1 MRIDLTRSVAPKFW
15 GSRWSLFASAAMLMI
30 LVAGGGW
37 YLLHRPSAASVE
49 LQRVAVRTY
58 EISPSFSPDGTRVV
72 FAWDRDQEGKYDI
85 YVRPATGGA
94 SIRLTTDGES
104 KSNPAWSPDGTQIA
118 FVKRNS
124 GVFLIPSQGG
134 VERKVSDSSLE
145 SSLAWTPD
153 GKSLAVAERTSDQEP
168 YRVVLV
174 SLASGERRRLT
185 APPPGTL
192 GDHDPAIS
200 PDGKNLCFVRW
211 LVGSGASDLYVMPVV
226 GGEPRRLTSD
236 GVWIYS
242 PIWTPDGREIMFS
255 SNRSGGQN
263 LWRIPAAGGKP
274 KRLDFAQGEV
284 RSAAF
289 ATLGPDKSVR
299 MAYSTSVFD
308 DNVWRL
314 DLTHGGKPKP
324 VIASMARDWSP
335 QFSPDG
341 NRMAFSSD
349 RSGSFEIW
357 VSRADGSLPAQLT
370 SFGAGVVE
378 SPRWSPD
385 GKHIAFAALV
395 ERSAANFT
403 PKINRHVYVVEAD
416 GGIPRRLT
424 SDGAEEARPSFSQD
438 GRWIYFRSDHSGT
451 QQIWK
456 ISTDGGAAPIQ
467 VTRTSG
473 FEAFESPDGR
483 LLYFT
488 KGRTQAGLWSM
499 PVDGGAESAVVDG
512 VHSSFW
518 GVANDGI
525 FFVDY
530 NPDAPRTA
538 HKSVKFFS
546 FETRKIKEVASID
559 KEISNASPAFSVTRD
574 GRSILWTQIDQRGAQ
589 LILVENFR

>member
-1 MRIDLTRSVAPKFW
+1 
-15 GSRWSLFASAAMLMI
+15 MLVI
-30 LVAGGGW
+30 PVAGAAW
-37 YLLHRPSAASVE
+37 YLLRRPPPASAN
-49 LQRVAVRTY
+49 LQGPAVTTY
-58 EISPSFSPDGTRVV
+58 EISPSFSPDGSRVA

-85 YVRPATGGA
+85 FVRPATGGA
-94 SIRLTTDGES
+94 SLRLTTDGES
-104 KSNPAWSPDGTQIA
+104 SNPAWSPDGTQIG
-118 FVKRNS
+118 FVKGNA
-124 GVFLIPSQGG
+124 GVFLISSQGG
-134 VERKVSDSSLE
+134 AERKVSDSSLQ
-145 SSLAWTPD
+145 SSVAWMPD
-153 GKSLAVAERTSDQEP
+153 GKSLALPERASGKEP

-174 SLASGERRRLT
+174 SLASGARRPLT
-185 APPPGTL
+185 VPPPGIL

-211 LVGSGASDLYVMPVV
+211 LAGSGASDLYVMPTD

-242 PIWTPDGREIMFS
+242 PVWTPDGREIVFS

-274 KRLDFAQGEV
+274 KRLDFVQGEV

-299 MAYSTSVFD
+299 IAYSASVFD
-308 DNVWRL
+308 DNIWRL
-314 DLTHGGKPKP
+314 DLTHGDRPKP
-324 VIASMARDWSP
+324 VVASMARDWSP

-357 VSRADGSLPAQLT
+357 VSRADGSVPVQLT
-370 SFGAGVVE
+370 SFGGGIVE

-385 GKHIAFAALV
+385 GKRIAFAALLDTQ
-395 ERSAANFT
+395 AANFT
-403 PKINRHVYVVEAD
+403 PKINRHVYVVEAN
-416 GGIPRRLT
+416 GGISRRLT
-424 SDGAEEARPSFSQD
+424 SDGAEEARPSFSGD
-438 GRWIYFRSDHSGT
+438 GRWVYFRSDHSGT

-456 ISTDGGAAPIQ
+456 ASADGSATPIQ
-467 VTRTSG
+467 LTHSGG
-473 FEAFESPDGR
+473 FEAFESPDGK

-488 KGRTQAGLWSM
+488 KGRTQAGLWS
-499 PVDGGAESAVVDG
+499 VSVNGGAESAVVDG

-518 GVANDGI
+518 AVANDGI

-546 FETRKIKEVASID
+546 FETRQVKNVASID
-559 KEISNASPAFSVTRD
+559 KEISNSSPAFSVTRD

>member
-1 MRIDLTRSVAPKFW
+1 
-15 GSRWSLFASAAMLMI
+15 
-30 LVAGGGW
+30 
-37 YLLHRPSAASVE
+37 
-49 LQRVAVRTY
+49 
-58 EISPSFSPDGTRVV
+58 VV

-94 SIRLTTDGES
+94 SRRLTTDGES
-104 KSNPAWSPDGTQIA
+104 KSNPAWSPDGSQIA

-124 GVFLIPSQGG
+124 GVFLVSSQGG
-134 VERKVSDSSLE
+134 TERKVSASSLE
-145 SSLAWTPD
+145 SSLAWMPD
-153 GKSLAVAERTSDQEP
+153 GKSLALTERTADQEP

-185 APPPGTL
+185 APPPGTQ

-211 LVGSGASDLYVMPVV
+211 LVGSGASDLYVVPVV
-226 GGEPRRLTSD
+226 GGELRRLTSD

-242 PIWTPDGREIMFS
+242 PVWTPDGREIVFS

-263 LWRIPAAGGKP
+263 LWRIPAVGGKP
-274 KRLDFAQGEV
+274 RRLDFAQGEV
-284 RSAAF
+284 RSTAF
-289 ATLGPDKSVR
+289 ATVGPDKSVR

-308 DNVWRL
+308 DNIWRL

-324 VIASMARDWSP
+324 VVASMARDWSP

-357 VSRADGSLPAQLT
+357 VSRADGSLPVQLT
-370 SFGAGVVE
+370 SFGGGVVE
-378 SPRWSPD
+378 SPRWSPN

-403 PKINRHVYVVEAD
+403 PKINRHVYLVDAG
-416 GGIPRRLT
+416 GGISHRLT
-424 SDGAEEARPSFSQD
+424 SDRAEESRPSFSQD
-438 GRWIYFRSDHSGT
+438 GRWIYFRSDRSGT

-456 ISTDGGAAPIQ
+456 ISTDGGTSPIQ

-499 PVDGGAESAVVDG
+499 PVDGGTESAVVDG

-530 NPDAPRTA
+530 NPDARRTA

-574 GRSILWTQIDQRGAQ
+574 GRSIIWTQIDQRGAQ
-589 LILVENFR
+589 LILIENFR

>member
-1 MRIDLTRSVAPKFW
+1 MRDSVMSATPE
-15 GSRWSLFASAAMLMI
+15 SRGARWPVFATVAVLLA
-30 LVAGGGW
+30 LVAGAAAW
-37 YLLHRPSAASVE
+37 YLLRRPSTASAE
-49 LQRVAVRTY
+49 LQPAPVTTH

-72 FAWDRDQEGKYDI
+72 FAWDRDQDGKYDI
-85 YVRPATGGA
+85 YVRPAAGGA
-94 SIRLTTDGES
+94 SLRLTTDGES
-104 KSNPAWSPDGTQIA
+104 KSNPAWSPDGTEIA

-134 VERKVSDSSLE
+134 AERKVSDSPLE
-145 SSLAWTPD
+145 SSLAWMPD

-168 YRVVLV
+168 YHVVLV
-174 SLASGERRRLT
+174 SLASGERRPLT
-185 APPPGTL
+185 APPPGTR

-211 LVGSGASDLYVMPVV
+211 LAGSGASDLYVMPVV
-226 GGEPRRLTSD
+226 GGEPRRLTAD
-236 GVWIYS
+236 GVWIYG
-242 PIWTPDGREIMFS
+242 PVWTPDGREIVFS

-274 KRLDFAQGEV
+274 RRLDFAQSEV

-289 ATLGPDKSVR
+289 ATVGPGKSVR

-324 VIASMARDWSP
+324 VIATMARDWSP

-357 VSRADGSLPAQLT
+357 VSRADGSLPVQLT
-370 SFGAGVVE
+370 SLGGGVVE

-385 GKHIAFAALV
+385 GKRIAFAALV

-403 PKINRHVYVVEAD
+403 PKINRHVYVVESD

-424 SDGAEEARPSFSQD
+424 ADRAEEARPSFSQD

-456 ISTDGGAAPIQ
+456 ISTDGGDAPIQ
-467 VTRTSG
+467 VTHTGG

-488 KGRTQAGLWSM
+488 KGRTQAGLWTM
-499 PVDGGAESAVVDG
+499 PVDGGAESAVLDG
-512 VHSSFW
+512 VRSSLW
-518 GVANDGI
+518 SVANDGI

-538 HKSVKFFS
+538 HKPVKFFS
-546 FETRKIKEVASID
+546 LETRNTKEVASID
-559 KEISNASPAFSVTRD
+559 KEMSNASPAFSVTRD

>member
-1 MRIDLTRSVAPKFW
+1 MRTDLTRSAAPDFR
-15 GSRWSLFASAAMLMI
+15 GSRWPIFAAVVMLVILAAGVAWYLRRRPAAASA
-30 LVAGGGW
+30 
-37 YLLHRPSAASVE
+37 E
-49 LQRVAVRTY
+49 LQGVAVTTY
-58 EISPSFSPDGTRVV
+58 EISPSFSPDGTRVA
-72 FAWDRDQEGKYDI
+72 FAWDGDQQGKYDI

-94 SIRLTTDGES
+94 SLRLTTDGES

-118 FVKRNS
+118 FVKRNA
-124 GVFLIPSQGG
+124 GIFLISSLGG
-134 VERKVSDSSLE
+134 TERKVSDSSLE
-145 SSLAWTPD
+145 SSVAWMPD
-153 GKSLAVAERTSDQEP
+153 GKSLALSEKASDKEP

-174 SLASGERRRLT
+174 SVVSGERRRLT
-185 APPPGTL
+185 APAPGTL

-211 LVGSGASDLYVMPVV
+211 LTASGASDLYVMPVG

-242 PIWTPDGREIMFS
+242 PVWTPDGREIVFS

-263 LWRIPAAGGKP
+263 LWRIPALGGKP
-274 KRLDFAQGEV
+274 KRLDFVQGEV
-284 RSAAF
+284 RSTAF
-289 ATLGPDKSVR
+289 ATLGQDKSVR

-314 DLTHGGKPKP
+314 DLTHGDKPKP
-324 VIASMARDWSP
+324 VVASMARDWSP

-357 VSRADGSLPAQLT
+357 VSRADGSLPVQLT
-370 SFGAGVVE
+370 SFGAGIVE

-385 GKHIAFAALV
+385 GKRIAFAALV
-395 ERSAANFT
+395 DTNSANFT
-403 PKINRHVYVVEAD
+403 PRINRHVYVVEAD

-424 SDGAEEARPSFSQD
+424 SDPAEEARPSFSQD

-456 ISTDGGAAPIQ
+456 TSTDGGAAPIQ
-467 VTRTSG
+467 VTHTSG
-473 FEAFESPDGR
+473 FEAFESPDGK

-499 PVDGGAESAVVDG
+499 PVDGGAESAVLDG

-530 NPDAPRTA
+530 SPDAPRTA

-546 FETRKIKEVASID
+546 FETRQVKGVASID
-559 KEISNASPAFSVTRD
+559 KEISNSSPAFSVTRD